1 MACDPLDDAAKH
13 EALLSP
19 LDLDAEPPESFHVTF
34 ETTKGN
40 FTVLFE
46 RNLAPLG
53 VKRVY
58 NLVANGF
65 YDGAR
70 FYRVLKNWV
79 PVWGLARP
87 GGFGC
92 VRLHP
97 RRSRRDSR
105 ERRGS
110 GVERQGCCVVLLCD
124 GRGERPV
131 GEPYD

>member
-79 PVWGLARP
+79 VSGLAVSLQSDLVTDIYIALSSILSASLGSRP
-87 GGFGC
+87 TRRF
-92 VRLHP
+92 RLCTTTP
-97 RRSRRDSR
+97 ATFPARF
-105 ERRGS
+105 
-110 GVERQGCCVVLLCD
+110 
-124 GRGERPV
+124 
-131 GEPYD
+131 

>member
-70 FYRVLKNWV
+70 FYRVLKSANLGSR
-79 PVWGLARP
+79 PTRRFRLFTTTPATFPAR
-87 GGFGC
+87 F
-92 VRLHP
+92 
-97 RRSRRDSR
+97 
-105 ERRGS
+105 
-110 GVERQGCCVVLLCD
+110 
-124 GRGERPV
+124 
-131 GEPYD
+131 

>member
-53 VKRVY
+53 VKRLY
-58 NLVANGF
+58 NLVANKF

-79 PVWGLARP
+79 CLVTI
-87 GGFGC
+87 
-92 VRLHP
+92 
-97 RRSRRDSR
+97 
-105 ERRGS
+105 
-110 GVERQGCCVVLLCD
+110 LCSN
-124 GRGERPV
+124 
-131 GEPYD
+131 